1 MSAAVQ
7 MISICHC
14 TVDKKRAFFFDI
26 KGVFG
31 FHGSDFF
38 TVGNAAVE

>member
-1 MSAAVQ
+1 MSTAIQ
-7 MISICHC
+7 MINICHRA
-14 TVDKKRAFFFDI
+14 VDKKRAFFFDI